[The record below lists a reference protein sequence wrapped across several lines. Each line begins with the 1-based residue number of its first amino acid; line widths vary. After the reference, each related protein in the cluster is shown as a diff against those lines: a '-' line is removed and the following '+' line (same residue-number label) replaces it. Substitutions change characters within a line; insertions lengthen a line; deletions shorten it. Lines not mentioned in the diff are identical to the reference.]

1 MKKTTKVQL
10 EYNSRKVG
18 YGWAY
23 IGGALLGGLY
33 LHYAIIKEWDFFL
46 TGILIFIGSF
56 FYPPLFWVHLI
67 FVFSGVFHTKWLI
80 DKQNEK
86 ILKDC
91 EDVFGEE

>member
-1 MKKTTKVQL
+1 MNKTTKAQL

-46 TGILIFIGSF
+46 VGIGVLVAGF
-56 FYPPLFWVHLI
+56 FEPVFLVIHFI
-67 FVFSGVFHTKWLI
+67 FVLAGVFHTKVLI

-86 ILKDC
+86 IMKDC
-91 EDVFGEE
+91 EDVFGED

>member
-1 MKKTTKVQL
+1 MNKTTKVEL

-33 LHYAIIKEWDFFL
+33 LHYAIIKEWNFFL
-46 TGILIFIGSF
+46 AGMSIFIVSF
-56 FYPPLFWVHLI
+56 FDPMFFWVHLTC
-67 FVFSGVFHTKWLI
+67 VFAGLFHTKVLI

>member
-1 MKKTTKVQL
+1 MNKTTKAEL
-10 EYNSRKVG
+10 EYNTRKVG

-33 LHYAIIKEWDFFL
+33 LHYAIIKEWNFFL
-46 TGILIFIGSF
+46 AGIGVLVAGF
-56 FYPPLFWVHLI
+56 FEPVFLVIHLI
-67 FVFSGVFHTKWLI
+67 FVLSGVFHTKVLI

-86 ILKDC
+86 IMKDC

>member
-1 MKKTTKVQL
+1 MNKTTKAQL

-46 TGILIFIGSF
+46 AGIGVLVAGF
-56 FYPPLFWVHLI
+56 FEPVFLVIHLI
-67 FVFSGVFHTKWLI
+67 FVLSGVFHTKVLI

-86 ILKDC
+86 IMKDC

>member
-1 MKKTTKVQL
+1 MNKTTKVQL
-10 EYNSRKVG
+10 EYNTRKVG

-33 LHYAIIKEWDFFL
+33 LHYAIIKEWNFFL
-46 TGILIFIGSF
+46 AGIGVLLAGF
-56 FYPPLFWVHLI
+56 FEPVFLVIHLI
-67 FVFSGVFHTKWLI
+67 FVLSGVFHTKVLI

-86 ILKDC
+86 IMKDC